1 MRPTSTHTVSSA
13 ARTAHSSHPASSACM
28 TLPRAKCSVT
38 LRTVIAIVANKEET
52 LSSITAYI
60 DETLNMSGP
69 GKGDPNDEFN
79 THMREI
85 ARVHAMQSV
94 DAIRRLLK

>member
-1 MRPTSTHTVSSA
+1 MNALEKNIATARGEALAANLLASA
-13 ARTAHSSHPASSACM
+13 TI
-28 TLPRAKCSVT
+28 
-38 LRTVIAIVANKEET
+38 RTVIAIVANKEET
-52 LSSITAYI
+52 LSSITAFI
-60 DETLNMSGP
+60 DDTLNMSGP

>member
-1 MRPTSTHTVSSA
+1 MNAVENNIATARGEALAANLLASA
-13 ARTAHSSHPASSACM
+13 AI
-28 TLPRAKCSVT
+28 
-38 LRTVIAIVANKEET
+38 RTVIAIVANKEEI
-52 LSSITAYI
+52 LSSITAYV
-60 DETLNMSGP
+60 DDTLNMSGP